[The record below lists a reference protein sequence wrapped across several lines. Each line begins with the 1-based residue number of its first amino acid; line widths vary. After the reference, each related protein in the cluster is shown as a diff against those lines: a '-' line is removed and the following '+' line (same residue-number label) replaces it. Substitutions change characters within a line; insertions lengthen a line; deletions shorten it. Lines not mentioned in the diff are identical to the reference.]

1 MDKLGVIVLLETVK
15 QARIGSIIP
24 VYKELNQ
31 EIDAFEYFAKL
42 SNYGKKKNSL
52 LIENNGKSIGTANPC
67 LVLTGKGDNFEI
79 KALNEAGKRFL
90 GFIKKDFGFCDK
102 ATYSNGRIY
111 GVLSK
116 AKKPVSE
123 DQRLRMRTH
132 ADIIRAVAFK
142 FESVLKPL
150 DHYAGLFGVIS
161 SDFMGSVEELPDVED
176 RMNDPDY
183 LLYFLDN
190 MFIVDHDS
198 KKTYFIANALVTD
211 SKKDKIYGQCSSTI
225 KSYEKFLDKKLLR
238 NKKPKK
244 KAFEANYLSKDE
256 FLNAL
261 KDAKRNIIE
270 GNALHLALSRGAVCN
285 YNSEAL
291 DIYAK
296 LKLRSDS
303 VFYINDESGISIGT
317 SLGTNLAVKGEN
329 EKYVE
334 FNLETAAVLKGNDA
348 IDNDLDNKH
357 EVMLRCD
364 EPEAINHT
372 ILLDAAR
379 NDVAKVSAFGTR
391 HAGKLFFINKRG
403 HTLSLSSVIK
413 GILKKDLDALHAFE
427 FVFDIGIPRIKSA
440 ALLRVLE
447 KEKKGLC
454 LGAFIHAAPDKEL
467 ESSSAEV
474 LRLRKDKA
482 CFKCVSHVFY
492 NTNEEDEARKN
503 EDRLLGKFDII
514 KSAGEFK

>member
-1 MDKLGVIVLLETVK
+1 LLETVK
-15 QARIGSIIP
+15 QAKVGSIIP
-24 VYKELNQ
+24 VYKEINQ

-42 SNYGKKKNSL
+42 SNYGRKKNSL

-90 GFIKKDFGFCDK
+90 GFIKKDFSFCDK

-116 AKKPVSE
+116 AKKSVSE

-142 FESVLKPL
+142 LEPVLKPL
-150 DHYAGLFGVIS
+150 EHYAGLFGVIS

-238 NKKPKK
+238 NKKLKK
-244 KAFEANYLSKDE
+244 KAFEANYLPKDE

-270 GNALHLALSRGAVCN
+270 GNALHLALSRGAICN

-296 LKLRSDS
+296 LKLRSNS
-303 VFYINDESGISIGT
+303 VFYINDESGISIGALEG
-317 SLGTNLAVKGEN
+317 SSVIVKGEN
-329 EKYVE
+329 EKTVE
-334 FNLETAAVLKGNDA
+334 LSIETSRVLRNDT
-348 IDNDLDNKH
+348 IMDNDLDNRH
-357 EVMLRCD
+357 
-364 EPEAINHT
+364 EAILRSDETGAVNHT
-372 ILLDAAR
+372 LLLDAAR
-379 NDVAKVSAFGTR
+379 NDVAKVSVFGTR
-391 HAGKLFFINKRG
+391 HASRLFSVNRNG
-403 HTLSLSSVIK
+403 HALGISSTIK
-413 GILKKDLDALHAFE
+413 GILKKDLDALHALVFC
-427 FVFDIGIPRIKSA
+427 FDIGVPRMKSA
-440 ALLRVLE
+440 ALLKALE
-447 KEKKGLC
+447 KKKRGLC
-454 LGAFIHAAPDKEL
+454 LGSFMHIAPDKEM
-467 ESSSAEV
+467 EGSSAGV
-474 LRLRKDKA
+474 LRITKDKI
-482 CFKCVSHVFY
+482 CFNCTSNVFY
-492 NTNEEDEARKN
+492 NINEEDEAQKN
-503 EDRLLGKFDII
+503 EDRLLGKLGII

>member
-1 MDKLGVIVLLETVK
+1 MLETVK

-52 LIENNGKSIGTANPC
+52 LIENNRKSIGTANPC

-102 ATYSNGRIY
+102 VTYGNGRIY

-116 AKKPVSE
+116 AKKSVSE
-123 DQRLRMRTH
+123 EQRLRMRTH

-142 FESVLKPL
+142 FEPVLKPL
-150 DHYAGLFGVIS
+150 EHYTGLFGFVS
-161 SDFMGSVEELPDVED
+161 SDFISEEAAED
-176 RMNDPDY
+176 AANDPDY
-183 LLYFLDN
+183 VLYFLDN

-211 SKKDKIYGQCSSTI
+211 NKKDKIYGQCSSTI
-225 KSYEKFLDKKLLR
+225 KSYEKFLDKKLGK
-238 NKKPKK
+238 NKKLKK
-244 KAFEANYLSKDE
+244 KAFEADYLPKDE

-317 SLGTNLAVKGEN
+317 FLGTNLAVKGEN
-329 EKYVE
+329 KKHVE

-364 EPEAINHT
+364 ESEAVNHT

-379 NDVAKVSAFGTR
+379 NDVAKVSFFGTR
-391 HAGKLFFINKRG
+391 HAAKLFSINKSG

-413 GILKKDLDALHAFE
+413 GILKKDLDALHALE

-474 LRLRKDKA
+474 LRLKKDKIY
-482 CFKCVSHVFY
+482 FKCASHVFY

-503 EDRLLGKFDII
+503 EERLLGKFGII